1 MMRGL
6 RYRRGLTVSKVS
18 AWKEYFLE
26 HGSLFTSLASLAIA
40 LMALFLTIYN
50 ARLDRYYKELSI
62 RPYLHLDVET
72 FDFHVGFLNTGLG
85 PAEIVSVATK
95 FQPDKCL
102 VIFRR
107 ERHPTDAHAL
117 ATEKI
122 VDVLTPI
129 DDYFADPLAQLMLPA
144 SVWEPPKSPRLYTR
158 TLTAGEIIPPGQ
170 EVKIFEVQRET
181 LEIMQKKLQT
191 LSGDEYNNVVRRFIN
206 RAQSIPYYVNF
217 CSLTGEYCVNQVEE
231 NCG

>member
-1 MMRGL
+1 V
-6 RYRRGLTVSKVS
+6 TKFS
-18 AWKEYFLE
+18 AWKDQFVK
-26 HGSLFTSLASLAIA
+26 HGPLVASGASVAIA
-40 LMALFLTIYN
+40 LMAFFLTIYN
-50 ARLDRYYKELSI
+50 ATLDRRYKELSI

-72 FDFHVGFLNTGLG
+72 SDFHVGIANTGLG
-85 PAEIVSVATK
+85 PAEIVSVAMK

-102 VIFRR
+102 VLFRR
-107 ERHPTDAHAL
+107 PRRPTDPHSM

-122 VDVLTPI
+122 FDVMKPI

-144 SVWEPPKSPRLYTR
+144 SVWDPPKSPRLYTR

-170 EVKIFEVQRET
+170 EVKIFEVQKDT

-191 LSGDEYNNVVRRFIN
+191 LSGEEYNAVVRRFIN